1 MFIDI
6 MFAFV
11 LTFMVEGQPQNII
24 IDYSVTPVE
33 CEVKVNRIKKVI
45 TSPENTIN
53 IVDAFCMLL
62 NVHVDR
68 KVKPKVEPKKY
79 EKSI

>member
-1 MFIDI
+1 MVIDV

-24 IDYSVTPVE
+24 IDYTVTPVE
-33 CEVKVNRIKKVI
+33 CEVKVNRIKKII
-45 TSPENTIN
+45 TSPANTTN
-53 IVDAFCMLL
+53 IVNAYCMLL

-68 KVKPKVEPKKY
+68 KVKPKSEPKKY
-79 EKSI
+79 EKDI

>member
-1 MFIDI
+1 MFIDV

-24 IDYSVTPVE
+24 IDYTVTPVE
-33 CEVKVNRIKKVI
+33 CQVKVNRIKKVI
-45 TSPENTIN
+45 TSPVNTTN

-68 KVKPKVEPKKY
+68 KAIPTEPKKY
-79 EKSI
+79 EKEV

>member
-1 MFIDI
+1 

-24 IDYSVTPVE
+24 IDYTVTPVE
-33 CEVKVNRIKKVI
+33 CQVKVNRIKEII
-45 TSPENTIN
+45 TNPANTTN
-53 IVDAFCMLL
+53 IVGAHCMLL

-68 KVKPKVEPKKY
+68 KVEPKSEPKKN
-79 EKSI
+79 EKDI

>member
-1 MFIDI
+1 MFVDI
-6 MFAFV
+6 MFAFI

-33 CEVKVNRIKKVI
+33 CEVKVNRIKEIIKR
-45 TSPENTIN
+45 PENTTN
-53 IVDAFCMLL
+53 IVNAYCMLL

-68 KVKPKVEPKKY
+68 KIEPKPKKEN
-79 EKSI
+79 EKAI

>member
-1 MFIDI
+1 

-33 CEVKVNRIKKVI
+33 CQVKVNRIKKVI
-45 TSPENTIN
+45 TNPANTTN

-68 KVKPKVEPKKY
+68 KVEPKSEPKKY
-79 EKSI
+79 EKDV

>member
-1 MFIDI
+1 
-6 MFAFV
+6 
-11 LTFMVEGQPQNII
+11 MVEGQPQNII
-24 IDYSVTPVE
+24 IDYTVTPVE
-33 CEVKVNRIKKVI
+33 CQVKVNRIKEVI
-45 TSPENTIN
+45 TSPANTTN

-68 KVKPKVEPKKY
+68 KVKPKSKPKKY